1 MFQKVAVPVI
11 SRCPF
16 LTGVAGLQYTV
27 CKANKDEQATKFVFK
42 TTEITSTMEFISS
55 EIDANGFSTE

>member
-27 CKANKDEQATKFVFK
+27 CKANKDEHATKFVKGALKLKENF
-42 TTEITSTMEFISS
+42 
-55 EIDANGFSTE
+55 